1 LELQLKLR
9 VRQDLIKELDR
20 QIDSWQAKGGNDI
33 LRIDLDDF
41 EWELFMEQ
49 SYRLRRE
56 GFLTVQEWSNA
67 ETDYKY
73 RGIPIV
79 RR

>member
-1 LELQLKLR
+1 MKLR

-49 SYRLRRE
+49 SYRLRIE
-56 GFLTVQEWSNA
+56 GLLIIQEWSNS

-73 RGIPIV
+73 REIPIV

>member
-1 LELQLKLR
+1 LKLR

-49 SYRLRRE
+49 SYRLRIE
-56 GFLTVQEWSNA
+56 GLLIIQEWSNS

-73 RGIPIV
+73 REIPIV